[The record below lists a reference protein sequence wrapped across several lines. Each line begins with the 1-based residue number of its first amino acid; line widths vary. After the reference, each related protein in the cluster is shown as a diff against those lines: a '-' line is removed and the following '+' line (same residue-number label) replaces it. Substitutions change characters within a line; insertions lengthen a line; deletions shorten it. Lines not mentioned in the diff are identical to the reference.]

1 MSEPP
6 ASATSRFLKLAGM
19 TARISGDVAR
29 DRWQRLW
36 QQEQDRSEQD
46 AALYARIG
54 AEIAGTLGEMKGAVM
69 KVGQVMSQYRDILP
83 PELVDALGKLQ
94 KDSPPR
100 PYSDIEPRLREAFG
114 NRLEDHFAFIDPV
127 ALASASI
134 AQVHRAR
141 TRDGREVVI
150 KVQYPG
156 VDAAVAS
163 DLRQLQLALK
173 IARVLP
179 VSGDLLDAL
188 FAEIRRSLS
197 EELDY
202 RHEAAAIEA
211 FRSFHAH
218 DPLVII
224 PAVLPELS
232 SERVLTLHYEPGDP
246 LGELDERYDAASR
259 DALGALLFRTIGE
272 QIYRFRRVHCDPHP
286 GNFAARTDGSLV
298 IYDFGCIKTLPESIV
313 DTYGAL
319 TQAALRGD
327 AGGLESGLIRLGA
340 RNTRHTVAL
349 PHDFYQPWIKLT
361 QDSFNEEKVNFGSFP
376 LAERV
381 IKLSRKAMPQ
391 WRAFQPVPE
400 IVMINRAVGGHYWNL
415 RQLGCRLALRPLLT
429 QVLPDQ
435 GVAAASAGSSRGVSG
450 A

>member
-6 ASATSRFLKLAGM
+6 ASATRRFLRLAGM

-36 QQEQDRSEQD
+36 QGEQDRSQQD

-54 AEIAGTLGEMKGAVM
+54 RELADTLGEMKGAVM
-69 KVGQVMSQYRDILP
+69 KVGQIVSQYRDVLP

-100 PYSDIEPRLREAFG
+100 PYADLAPRLHEVFG
-114 NRLEDHFAFIDPV
+114 PDLTRHFEFVDPV

-141 TRDGREVVI
+141 TRDGRDVVI

-156 VDAAVAS
+156 VDDAVDS

-188 FAEIRRSLS
+188 FDEIRRSLR

-211 FRSFHAH
+211 FRAFHAH
-218 DPLVII
+218 EPRVII

-232 SERVLTLHYEPGDP
+232 GERVLTLSYEPGDP
-246 LGELDERYDAASR
+246 LAALDERYDSDVR
-259 DALGALLFRTIGE
+259 NALGALLFRTLGE
-272 QIYRFRRVHCDPHP
+272 QLYRFRRVHCDPHP
-286 GNFAARTDGSLV
+286 GNFAARPDGSLV
-298 IYDFGCIKTLPESIV
+298 IYDFGCVKSLPEDV
-313 DTYGAL
+313 VRTYGAL
-319 TQAALRGD
+319 TRAALAGD
-327 AGGLESGLIRLGA
+327 ATGLENGLIRLGA
-340 RNTRHTVAL
+340 RNTRHTLAL
-349 PHDFYQPWIKLT
+349 PHEFYAPWIRLT
-361 QDSFNEEKVNFGSFP
+361 QDSLSEQHVDFASFP
-376 LAERV
+376 LAERA
-381 IKLSRKAMPQ
+381 IKLSRKALPH

-400 IVMINRAVGGHYWNL
+400 IVMINRALGGHYWNL
-415 RQLGCRLALRPLLT
+415 RQLGCSLALRPLLT
-429 QVLPDQ
+429 QVLP
-435 GVAAASAGSSRGVSG
+435 AA
-450 A
+450 